1 MADCMRPARPRCVTL
16 RAVAGIR
23 TVAFADG
30 VRVPALGMGTWKM
43 GERPEARRSEVD
55 ALVHGFDV
63 GLTLVDTAEMYAE
76 GGAEEV
82 VGRALAGRRDRVF
95 VVTKVYPHN
104 AGRKAAIAA
113 CERSL
118 ARLAIDRIDLY
129 LLHWRGRI
137 PLAET
142 VEAFEKLRRDGKI
155 ARWGVSNLDVDD
167 LDELAGVPRGAA
179 CAADQVLFHLG
190 ERGIER
196 GVLPRCRAWPMPV
209 IAYSPFDEGRL
220 LDHPDLVRI
229 ARQAGTTP
237 ATLALAR
244 LIAHDDVIA
253 IPKAARRAHVDAIR
267 AAAEFTIAPDI
278 GAALDHAFP
287 PPRRRTPLAML

>member
-1 MADCMRPARPRCVTL
+1 MRPACLRCATL
-16 RAVAGIR
+16 RPVAGIR
-23 TVAFADG
+23 TVTFADG
-30 VRVPALGMGTWKM
+30 ARVPALGLGTWKM
-43 GERPEARRSEVD
+43 GERPEARRAEVD
-55 ALVHGFDV
+55 ALVHGFDL

-76 GGAEEV
+76 GGAELV
-82 VGRALAGRRDRVF
+82 VGRALAGRRDRIF
-95 VVTKVYPHN
+95 VVSKVYPHN
-104 AGRKAAIAA
+104 AGRRSAVAA

-118 ARLAIDRIDLY
+118 ERLAIDRIDLY

-142 VEAFEKLRRDGKI
+142 VEAFERLRRDGKI

-167 LDELAGVPRGAA
+167 LDELAGVPQGAA

-196 GVLPRCRAWPMPV
+196 GVLPRCRAWPMPA

-220 LDHPDLVRI
+220 LDHADLVRI
-229 ARQAGTTP
+229 AREAGTTA
-237 ATLALAR
+237 ATLALAWV
-244 LIAHDDVIA
+244 IAHDDVIA

-267 AAAEFTIAPDI
+267 AAADLAITPDLS
-278 GAALDHAFP
+278 AALDRAFP
-287 PPRRRTPLAML
+287 PPRKRTPLAML